1 MVNKTLEM
9 EEEENLVDWTDN
21 FLKERMKSHGFNLQ
35 MTDHPQKDEQGTT
48 PVSGTITFL
57 KGESAKKAK
66 EHFRKKKD

>member
-1 MVNKTLEM
+1 M

-21 FLKERMKSHGFNLQ
+21 FLKERMKSLDFNLQ

-48 PVSGTITFL
+48 PVSGIITFL

-66 EHFRKKKD
+66 EYFQKMKEGEF